1 MRNKTHLILVADA
14 GRAIF
19 FKSENRGASIET
31 VPGNLDAMPNP
42 PSREHKS
49 DKPGRASDASS
60 HRSAMEPKH
69 DPHKLA
75 EESFARTVAQHLEKV
90 GKGSDYD
97 GILIFAPPTFLGSLR
112 REMNSHVAGL
122 IEGEVHKDLTKS
134 PVDEIQRHVREALF
148 PE

>member
-1 MRNKTHLILVADA
+1 MRNKIHLILIADA
-14 GRAIF
+14 GRAVF
-19 FKSENRGASIET
+19 FKTENRGASIET
-31 VPGNLDAMPNP
+31 VPGNFDAMPNP

-49 DKPGRASDASS
+49 DKPGRASDAGT

-75 EESFARTVAQHLEKV
+75 EENFARTLAQHLEKV
-90 GKGSDYD
+90 GKSGDYD
-97 GILIFAPPTFLGSLR
+97 AILIFAPPTFLGSLR
-112 REMNSHVAGL
+112 RDISPHVAGL

-134 PVDEIQRHVREALF
+134 PVDEIQKQVREALF